1 MENTLKEFMFFF
13 SLYREL
19 FILLGV
25 IFLVWLIVALT
36 IKLFVRKQDEWDD
49 WENEI
54 EDSD

>member
-1 MENTLKEFMFFF
+1 MEKTLKEFIFFF
-13 SLYREL
+13 TLYREL

-36 IKLFVRKQDEWDD
+36 IKFFVRKRDEWED